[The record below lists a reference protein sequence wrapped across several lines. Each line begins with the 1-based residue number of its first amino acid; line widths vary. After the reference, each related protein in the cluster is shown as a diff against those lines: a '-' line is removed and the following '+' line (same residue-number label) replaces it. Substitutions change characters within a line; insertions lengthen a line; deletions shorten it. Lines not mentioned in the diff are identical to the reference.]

1 MTKVLLITGGASGI
15 GAETA
20 RRAASRG
27 YSVALNYRTRDA
39 EAKKVVADVEAQE
52 GAKAIAI
59 KADMASE
66 ADIVRMFEETTKVLA
81 PSPTC

>member
-15 GAETA
+15 GAATA
-20 RRAASRG
+20 RRAAARG
-27 YSVALNYRTRDA
+27 YDIALNYRTRDA
-39 EAKKVVADVEAQE
+39 EARKVVADIEAR

-66 ADIVRMFEETTKVLA
+66 SDIVKMFEEATKALGR
-81 PSPTC
+81 SPIC